1 MADVLI
7 RQRTPH
13 RIAQR
18 QVFRGEVAGFRTL
31 FCTTIRRSRAKPA
44 VFCGFHAPAS
54 AKVSKLGQAPAAPLN
69 EDEIRARDRGAGYTS
84 ARRLRE
90 CSNRQDDAHGS
101 VFKLKQYGR
110 QPAQYWPM

>member
-7 RQRTPH
+7 RHRTPH

-54 AKVSKLGQAPAAPLN
+54 AKVSKLGLTACGNDPATRRYAPQSN
-69 EDEIRARDRGAGYTS
+69 VS
-84 ARRLRE
+84 AELRSPWLGRIALQSRRR
-90 CSNRQDDAHGS
+90 
-101 VFKLKQYGR
+101 V
-110 QPAQYWPM
+110 